1 MDKDSIVQ
9 ELISQGNED
18 IFSLQ
23 SVAVLLSGSV
33 EHLGPHESVWMV
45 PEVSCSTGG

>member
-1 MDKDSIVQ
+1 MDKEDSIVQ
-9 ELISQGNED
+9 ELISQGNEE

-33 EHLGPHESVWMV
+33 EHLLGSQETSVLMV
-45 PEVSCSTGG
+45 P